1 MLFDC
6 QCQVNFPLK
15 VTKRQEVNITKGH
28 YSVFNNEQTP
38 QSKLLRPQN
47 DVCKNN
53 STTRLN

>member
-1 MLFDC
+1 MLYDC
-6 QCQVNFPLK
+6 QCQQLSTF

-47 DVCKNN
+47 DVCKND
-53 STTRLN
+53 STTRLD